1 MAEEWSEA
9 GLVFEMLLVLVYLV
23 FMFGI
28 PVTTE
33 RVWIDSVSSVERER
47 RALPNERI
55 IAIAAPAGV

>member
-47 RALPNERI
+47 RAWPNERI
-55 IAIAAPAGV
+55 IAVAAAAGV